1 MVAVLIDTSVWVE
14 HFRKRNATLVNLIQA
29 DMAIVHPL
37 IIAELACGTPPEPRQ
52 QTLADLGLLQQAK
65 QATLPEVVALIE
77 REKLF
82 GFGCGIVDLI
92 LLASTRITPGA
103 TIWTQDKR
111 LAALAERFNVGY
123 QLNVH

>member
-1 MVAVLIDTSVWVE
+1 MVAVLIDTSVWVA
-14 HFRKRNATLVNLIQA
+14 HFRKHNATLVNLIQA

-37 IIAELACGTPPEPRQ
+37 IIAELTCGTLPEPRQ

-65 QATLPEVVALIE
+65 HATLAEVVALIE

-103 TIWTQDKR
+103 TLWTQDKH

-123 QLNVH
+123 QLSVH